1 MAPLLKWA
9 RGLLRRSPLRPLQ
22 FPATG
27 FEVVPEAELLEEE
40 TYKEFKAGNYC
51 PVNIGDV
58 CASNTYQVLGKL
70 GFGSTSTIWLAR
82 NLHDRGYFALKVFKR
97 NHDDTCKN
105 EFQMYDSIEKANPS
119 HPGHGHVRTAVG
131 MIAIE
136 RQGQSYQC
144 LVQPPMWDSWKD
156 LLCRNPSGRFS
167 VALLKGGLRHLLLA
181 LDYLHT
187 ECRLVHT
194 DIKADNILHAIAD
207 KRILESFVKDEMESP
222 SPRKFVNNAPIYMS
236 RRFGLPREFGRIV
249 LSDFGEVV
257 KGDVK
262 RNHNAQP
269 DVYRSPE
276 VMLKAAWSYPVDVW
290 NVGAMIWDVFE
301 GGHLFH
307 GLDPSPEK
315 GYYTTRAHLAEIIG
329 LLGPPPLDLLR
340 RGTRSGEFF
349 SEDGQWIAD
358 CPIPQGNS
366 LENAELVLA
375 GRNKEMFLNFI
386 KGMLTWRPED
396 RKTPK
401 QLLDD
406 PWLKCWEISD

>member
-1 MAPLLKWA
+1 
-9 RGLLRRSPLRPLQ
+9 
-22 FPATG
+22 
-27 FEVVPEAELLEEE
+27 
-40 TYKEFKAGNYC
+40 
-51 PVNIGDV
+51 
-58 CASNTYQVLGKL
+58 
-70 GFGSTSTIWLAR
+70 
-82 NLHDRGYFALKVFKR
+82 
-97 NHDDTCKN
+97 
-105 EFQMYDSIEKANPS
+105 
-119 HPGHGHVRTAVG
+119 
-131 MIAIE
+131 
-136 RQGQSYQC
+136 
-144 LVQPPMWDSWKD
+144 
-156 LLCRNPSGRFS
+156 
-167 VALLKGGLRHLLLA
+167 
-181 LDYLHT
+181 
-187 ECRLVHT
+187 
-194 DIKADNILHAIAD
+194 
-207 KRILESFVKDEMESP
+207 
-222 SPRKFVNNAPIYMS
+222 MS

-276 VMLKAAWSYPVDVW
+276 VMLKAAWSYPID
-290 NVGAMIWDVFE
+290 IWDVFE

-366 LENAELVLA
+366 LEKAELVLA

-406 PWLKCWEISD
+406 PWLQSWEISD